1 MGLSITRTTVM
12 VALISLG
19 GGLATVPA
27 HAFAPQDA
35 VDALLGSGEAAPE
48 LQPIPGPPPPPTPL
62 TAAQIEAQA
71 REAEEARIT
80 RALNAETVA
89 QSDLADNERAAA
101 EAAVEDQYRAEVA
114 ALEAETERQRAAQA
128 EVEASYQEVLA
139 QHEREMADW
148 RATAEACRRG
158 DLARCRAGKAPALSG
173 SRPGPAYSPSMAP
186 PVG

>member
-1 MGLSITRTTVM
+1 MGLSIIRTTVM

-19 GGLATVPA
+19 GGLAAAPA
-27 HAFAPQDA
+27 PAFAAQDA
-35 VDALLGSGEAAPE
+35 VDALLGSGEPAAVATPT
-48 LQPIPGPPPPPTPL
+48 PPPPPL
-62 TAAQIEAQA
+62 SAARIEAAA
-71 REAEEARIT
+71 RAAEEARIT

-101 EAAVEDQYRAEVA
+101 QAAVEDQYRAEVA

-128 EVEASYQEVLA
+128 EVEASYQKVLA

-158 DLARCRAGKAPALSG
+158 DTVRCRAGKAPALPG
-173 SRPGPAYSPSMAP
+173 SRPGPAWSPSLAP

>member
-1 MGLSITRTTVM
+1 MGLSITRTTLM
-12 VALISLG
+12 IALLGLG
-19 GGLATVPA
+19 GGVAMSTMA
-27 HAFAPQDA
+27 QDQTQDA
-35 VDALLGSGEAAPE
+35 VAALLGSGEPAAMVAPAS
-48 LQPIPGPPPPPTPL
+48 PPSQ
-62 TAAQIEAQA
+62 TAAQIKAAA
-71 REAEEARIT
+71 RAAEEARIT

-101 EAAVEDQYRAEVA
+101 QAAVEDQYRAEVA
-114 ALEAETERQRAAQA
+114 ALEAETARQRAAQA

-158 DLARCRAGKAPALSG
+158 DTARCRAGKAPALPG
-173 SRPGPAYSPSMAP
+173 SRPAPAWSPSSAP